1 MKWSWPL
8 SPVSAQGCR
17 GRRSDT
23 TQPDASTGFRKSAF
37 LHRGVHMECKP
48 SVVVALCL
56 FALSLCLTPG
66 CGSKSSPAAPSR
78 APGYFGSTGQGPGE
92 ALEHDVKEQA
102 KSKQAKRV
110 K

>member
-1 MKWSWPL
+1 M
-8 SPVSAQGCR
+8 G
-17 GRRSDT
+17 
-23 TQPDASTGFRKSAF
+23 
-37 LHRGVHMECKP
+37 CKP
-48 SVVVALCL
+48 SVFVALCL
-56 FALSLCLTPG
+56 LALSLGLTFG

-102 KSKQAKRV
+102 KSKRAKRV